1 MDTIVLADN
10 EEALSEVTVT
20 GHRSP
25 SIRLEN
31 GKLKVNI
38 QHTVLANT
46 GNSIEVLSLLSFINR
61 TSEGVSVIGRGT
73 PSDLY

>member
-46 GNSIEVLSLLSFINR
+46 GNSIEVLSPCLLSTGLR
-61 TSEGVSVIGRGT
+61 KACPLSAVE
-73 PSDLY
+73 PL